1 MSKKQPLGA
10 GIKKRDAN
18 FNWEEG
24 GTWKLYSTKTHQGNY
39 KFLTILT
46 EGAEQE
52 TKKNIGKTKRVGKG
66 NKNGRKMNSDE

>member
-1 MSKKQPLGA
+1 M
-10 GIKKRDAN
+10 
-18 FNWEEG
+18 
-24 GTWKLYSTKTHQGNY
+24 YSTKTHQGNY